1 MLLLN
6 ILKNHSLLH
15 RLGVESTFVI
25 GSEKLFV
32 VDFLGVDGF
41 LDLLN
46 KPVLLLGVV
55 DLVLGLGAVV
65 LGVDGFGVD
74 GLGVDGFGVDGLG
87 VETFGDDTFGDEMCG
102 LGVEILGVEILGETL
117 TLVYACASLAPANGN
132 VVSVQMIISDFA
144 ILFFFNLLISYF
156 VILR

>member
-1 MLLLN
+1 M
-6 ILKNHSLLH
+6 LKNHSLLH
-15 RLGVESTFVI
+15 RLGVESTLVI
-25 GSEKLFV
+25 GVEKLFV
-32 VDFLGVDGF
+32 VDFLGAFVLG
-41 LDLLN
+41 LLN

-65 LGVDGFGVD
+65 LGVDGLGVD
-74 GLGVDGFGVDGLG
+74 GFGVDGFGVDGLG

-132 VVSVQMIISDFA
+132 VVSVQMTISDFA
-144 ILFFFNLLISYF
+144 ILFFFNLLISCFYYF
-156 VILR
+156 